1 MFSSVVRR
9 LTTTPAAWSSAGK
22 RSISVQSLLHGS
34 PEAKKEGELEG
45 AQHSKLVGRGK
56 YVHGFETHRV
66 KPDQLDEYK
75 QAAQRF
81 YTAIKDDPE
90 LQVKLTGSWETLVGE
105 QDTFLHILEYE
116 NYAGYDKTTRMIQ
129 ESKEYSEAYK
139 AMLPFINTRTT
150 QLNQEFAFFP
160 TAPPHTEGGLF
171 ELRTY
176 QLKPGT
182 LLEWEAT
189 WRRGI
194 EARRQFV
201 APVGAW
207 FSQIGRLHQTHHLW
221 QYPDLQTRKE
231 LRQKAWQLDGWAE
244 TVSKTS
250 KLANTMDSFVLS
262 PLDYSPLK

>member
-1 MFSSVVRR
+1 
-9 LTTTPAAWSSAGK
+9 
-22 RSISVQSLLHGS
+22 
-34 PEAKKEGELEG
+34 
-45 AQHSKLVGRGK
+45 
-56 YVHGFETHRV
+56 
-66 KPDQLDEYK
+66 
-75 QAAQRF
+75 
-81 YTAIKDDPE
+81 
-90 LQVKLTGSWETLVGE
+90 LVGE

-129 ESKEYSEAYK
+129 ESKVCSVPHFPRITNLTLSQEYSEAYK

-189 WRRGI
+189 WCVCAASLYPAMITQLTRPSPERRRGI

-221 QYPDLQTRKE
+221 QYP
-231 LRQKAWQLDGWAE
+231 
-244 TVSKTS
+244 
-250 KLANTMDSFVLS
+250 
-262 PLDYSPLK
+262 